1 MPGSPN
7 SRTGAPPPGRSATPN
22 ANGLPGWTAT
32 RHRSIRPIRLD
43 GRLDHV
49 VRADRHAARHDQR
62 VGTGVETA
70 SEAGQDVVEVVGRD
84 AEVDR
89 LAAGRGDERAQAGP
103 VGVGDAGRTEVGAG
117 RTDLVAR
124 REHGDPGSTVDHDVG
139 DAGAGDE
146 RDDGRA

>member
-1 MPGSPN
+1 M
-7 SRTGAPPPGRSATPN
+7 
-22 ANGLPGWTAT
+22 
-32 RHRSIRPIRLD
+32 RLD

-49 VRADRHAARHDQR
+49 VRADRHTARHDER
-62 VGTGVETA
+62 VGAAVEAA

-117 RTDLVAR
+117 RPDLVAR
-124 REHGDPGSTVDHDVG
+124 GEHGDPRPAVDHDVV
-139 DAGAGDE
+139 DARARDE